1 MAITSASLPAKKRI
15 LTVCVRLFLEKGYK
29 RSTLAEII
37 KKADVSY
44 STFQNIFRAKDG
56 VLTELVEFMFS
67 NQFAMARDEAGAKLP
82 PVYVYAVETAI
93 QMTLTELN
101 ENLREIY
108 IEAYTEKEASEYI
121 LRETAKELHGIFG
134 SYLPDATERDF
145 YDMEIGSASIMRGY
159 MAHPCDEELTL
170 EKKLRLFLTMSLRA
184 YNVPKEEVEQVIRF
198 VEGLDIRAIA
208 EQVMQKL
215 FKALAM
221 RYEFPSRA
229 LYRNSE
235 PKVGKVCPAFR
246 LGCRVEF
253 VQRPGKSG
261 GFLLGQCV
269 HQIFVK
275 GRFDLRFGGFQA
287 LRLFRGVQ
295 QLTAPVV
302 GGVPADEV
310 ALRFQLLRLP
320 GDFGDFPFRNI
331 HGSLLRYIVVCATIV
346 PCSIPGCHTEL
357 QLKSLEKI
365 LIARRARS
373 SYETCF
379 VISFLINRKTGSA
392 IRRCL
397 SD

>member
-121 LRETAKELHGIFG
+121 LRETAKELQGIFG

-145 YDMEIGSASIMRGY
+145 YNMEIGSASIMRGY

-221 RYEFPSRA
+221 RYEFS
-229 LYRNSE
+229 
-235 PKVGKVCPAFR
+235 
-246 LGCRVEF
+246 
-253 VQRPGKSG
+253 
-261 GFLLGQCV
+261 
-269 HQIFVK
+269 
-275 GRFDLRFGGFQA
+275 
-287 LRLFRGVQ
+287 
-295 QLTAPVV
+295 LT
-302 GGVPADEV
+302 G
-310 ALRFQLLRLP
+310 
-320 GDFGDFPFRNI
+320 
-331 HGSLLRYIVVCATIV
+331 IV
-346 PCSIPGCHTEL
+346 PE
-357 QLKSLEKI
+357 Q
-365 LIARRARS
+365 
-373 SYETCF
+373 
-379 VISFLINRKTGSA
+379 
-392 IRRCL
+392 
-397 SD
+397 

>member
-93 QMTLTELN
+93 QLTLTELN

-145 YDMEIGSASIMRGY
+145 YNMEIGSASIMRGY

-198 VEGLDIRAIA
+198 VEGLDIRGIA

-221 RYEFPSRA
+221 RYEFS
-229 LYRNSE
+229 
-235 PKVGKVCPAFR
+235 
-246 LGCRVEF
+246 
-253 VQRPGKSG
+253 
-261 GFLLGQCV
+261 
-269 HQIFVK
+269 
-275 GRFDLRFGGFQA
+275 
-287 LRLFRGVQ
+287 
-295 QLTAPVV
+295 LT
-302 GGVPADEV
+302 G
-310 ALRFQLLRLP
+310 
-320 GDFGDFPFRNI
+320 
-331 HGSLLRYIVVCATIV
+331 IV
-346 PCSIPGCHTEL
+346 PE
-357 QLKSLEKI
+357 Q
-365 LIARRARS
+365 
-373 SYETCF
+373 
-379 VISFLINRKTGSA
+379 
-392 IRRCL
+392 
-397 SD
+397 